1 MEEWRNLSSRP
12 EGIDFSEM
20 SQEEVLIV
28 LWKGSDVLTGD
39 EIPTDDNL
47 FYKAEQAIIKAQPYT
62 HTFFSIN
69 GEMSTWYF
77 KKWIEDFNGK
87 KIKTDVSDPRCICPI
102 WYDILNKKTNYAKNI
117 SVRILDKKYQRKN
130 INSEMNFSIHE
141 VKN

>member
-12 EGIDFSEM
+12 EGIDFRDM

-28 LWKGSDVLTGD
+28 LWKGSDVLISD
-39 EIPTDDNL
+39 KIPTDENL
-47 FYKAEQAIIKAQPYT
+47 FYKANKAITEAQSHT

-87 KIKTDVSDPRCICPI
+87 KIKTDLSDTRCICPI
-102 WYDILNKKTNYAKNI
+102 WYDILNKKTNYTKNI
-117 SVRILDKKYQRKN
+117 SIRILDKKHQRKN
-130 INSEMNFSIHE
+130 INSEMYFSIDG
-141 VKN
+141 